1 MQPIEID
8 FEKAGGLVPA
18 IIQDADTRQ
27 VLMLG
32 YMNREAYAKTLA
44 EGRVTF
50 FSRSRQCLW
59 TKGETSGNY
68 LEVVSIKADCDSDT
82 LLVRVHPA
90 GPVCH
95 TGTDTCWG
103 ESNRP
108 AEGLSALQQADEP
121 SPLLFLAELQ
131 DFIEQRHRE
140 MPEGSY
146 TTSLF
151 RDGLNRMA
159 QKVGEEALEL
169 VIEACNGTN
178 ERLIY
183 EGSDM
188 LYHLLVLLTHKGLR
202 IEQLAAELVTRH
214 NPGWKKH

>member
-1 MQPIEID
+1 MTID
-8 FEKAGGLVPA
+8 FNKMGGLVPA
-18 IIQDADTRQ
+18 IIQDAQTNK

-32 YMNREAYAKTLA
+32 FMNEEAYNKTR
-44 EGRVTF
+44 ETGKVTF
-50 FSRSRQCLW
+50 WSRTRNCLW
-59 TKGETSGNY
+59 TKGETSGNF
-68 LEVVSIKADCDSDT
+68 LSVVDILIDCDNDT
-82 LLVRVHPA
+82 LLVKANPA

-95 TGTDTCWG
+95 TGADTCWG
-103 ESNRP
+103 ETNTP
-108 AEGLSALQQADEP
+108 NPLAFLS
-121 SPLLFLAELQ
+121 ELS

-151 RDGLNRMA
+151 KDGLNRMA

-169 VIEACNGTN
+169 VIEAVNGTN
-178 ERLIY
+178 DRLIY

-188 LYHLLVLLTHKGLR
+188 LYHLIVLLTSKGLR
-202 IEQLAAELVTRH
+202 IEQMAAELMERH

>member
-1 MQPIEID
+1 MKYELNID
-8 FEKAGGLVPA
+8 FSKCGGLVPA
-18 IIQDADTRQ
+18 IIQDAQTKT

-32 YMNREAYAKTLA
+32 YMNEESLRKTQETGL
-44 EGRVTF
+44 VTF
-50 FSRSRQCLW
+50 YSRSRQCLW

-68 LEVVSIKADCDSDT
+68 LHVVSIKSDCDNDT
-82 LLVRVHPA
+82 LLIQANPD
-90 GPVCH
+90 GPTCH

-103 ESNRP
+103 EENKP
-108 AEGLSALQQADEP
+108 N
-121 SPLLFLAELQ
+121 PLLFLSELN
-131 DFIEQRHRE
+131 DFIEKRYRE

-169 VIEACNGTN
+169 VIEATNGTN
-178 ERLIY
+178 DRLIY

-188 LYHLLVLLTHKGLR
+188 LYHLIVLLTSKGLR
-202 IEQLAAELVTRH
+202 IEDMAAELMERH
-214 NPGWKKH
+214 NPGWQKH